1 MEYKGVRYTIRTG
14 IERESVASARI
25 LAKYPILAVA
35 VGAERKALNSQRS
48 AKTVLSGKSSEL
60 QRKASRER
68 AILARRHMTR
78 VQRSDTQKAKIA
90 RFLEARLDGGE
101 QPAKRPWRRE

>member
-1 MEYKGVRYTIRTG
+1 MVRGQR
-14 IERESVASARI
+14 AI

-48 AKTVLSGKSSEL
+48 AKAVLSGKSSEL

-68 AILARRHMTR
+68 AILARHRMTR

-90 RFLEARLDGGE
+90 RFGSS
-101 QPAKRPWRRE
+101 P

>member
-14 IERESVASARI
+14 IERERWSVAS
-25 LAKYPILAVA
+25 AKYPILAVA

-78 VQRSDTQKAKIA
+78 VQRSDTQKAKKA

-101 QPAKRPWRRE
+101 RAAETPWRRE